1 MNCPEVQ
8 AMQMTTKADARRK
21 HLEEL
26 QKKAKRYIGLGVLAA
41 FAASID
47 RLWNG
52 IADAAKPYMWSDP
65 VTYMIDIT
73 IGLVLVVSMAA
84 VWAYVL
90 ERQTGIRLG

>member
-1 MNCPEVQ
+1 
-8 AMQMTTKADARRK
+8 MQMTTEADARRK

-26 QKKAKRYIGLGVLAA
+26 EKKAKRYIGLGVLAA
-41 FAASID
+41 FAAGID

-65 VTYMIDIT
+65 VTYTIDLM
-73 IGLVLVVSMAA
+73 IGLVFVISMAA
-84 VWAYVL
+84 LWAYFL